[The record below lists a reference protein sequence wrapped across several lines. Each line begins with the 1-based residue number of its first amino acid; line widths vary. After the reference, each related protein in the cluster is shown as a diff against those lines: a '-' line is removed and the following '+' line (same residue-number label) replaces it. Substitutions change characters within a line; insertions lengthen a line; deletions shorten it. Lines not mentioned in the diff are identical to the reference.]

1 MKKKITIIGDVMI
14 DWYLHGESSRISPE
28 APVPV
33 VNFKESKFQL
43 GGAANVAN
51 NLKQLEI
58 EPFLIG
64 AVGKDHFG
72 LLLKEHLRAE
82 KIKFNL
88 LSEKSFQTICKQR
101 LMSSNQQ
108 LARIDYEQYFH
119 ASKLTNTLN
128 TFIKNIAKTDL
139 IIVSDYGKGTVFNAR
154 KLIQS
159 ARKLKKK
166 ILIDP
171 KGKDFTKYK
180 GANLIT
186 PNKAEFENIM
196 GKVGS
201 KRDLVNKAKKMLEH
215 LNLESLIV
223 TLGSEGMYVLT
234 KSNRKIIGDFIN
246 AYPQE
251 VFDVSGAG
259 DTTISALGTALS
271 EGNDIFSAAEFAN
284 LAASISV
291 SKLGTSTVSKDE
303 VASLEASKVNKE
315 QVIVFTNGCFDIIH
329 SGHLDL
335 LKEARSYGDKLIVGL
350 NSDKSISKLKGPQ
363 RPIIDQ
369 SERKKILSALKFV
382 DEVIIFNEENPLKLI
397 KKLKPSI
404 LVKGADYTKEQVIGG
419 EFVESYGGQIKLVK
433 LVKGKST
440 SNIINKISS

>member
-1 MKKKITIIGDVMI
+1 MKKKITVIGDVMI

-51 NLKQLEI
+51 NLKHLEI

-72 LLLKEHLRAE
+72 SLLKEHLKVE

-119 ASKLTNTLN
+119 ASKLSNILN
-128 TFIKNIAKTDL
+128 TFTKNIAKTDL
-139 IIVSDYGKGTVFNAR
+139 IIVSDYGKGTVSNAR

-186 PNKAEFENIM
+186 PNKSEFENIM

-201 KRDLVNKAKKMLEH
+201 KKDLENKAKKMLEH
-215 LNLESLIV
+215 LDLESLIV

-234 KSNRKIIGDFIN
+234 KSNKKIIGNFIN

-259 DTTISALGTALS
+259 DTTISALGAALS
-271 EGNDIFSAAEFAN
+271 EDNDIFSAAEFAN

-303 VASLEASKVNKE
+303 VTNLEASKNNKE

-335 LKEARSYGDKLIVGL
+335 LKEAKSYGDKLIVGL
-350 NSDKSISKLKGPQ
+350 NSDKSVSKLKGPE
-363 RPIIDQ
+363 RPIIGQ

-404 LVKGADYTKEQVIGG
+404 IVKGADYTKEKVVGG
-419 EFVESYGGQIKLVK
+419 AFVESYGGEIKLVK
-433 LVKGKST
+433 LTKGKS
-440 SNIINKISS
+440 SSKIINKLS

>member
-1 MKKKITIIGDVMI
+1 MKRKITVIGDVMI

-51 NLKQLEI
+51 NLKHLEI

-72 LLLKEHLRAE
+72 SLLKEHLKVE

-119 ASKLTNTLN
+119 ASKLSNILN
-128 TFIKNIAKTDL
+128 TFTKNIAKTDL
-139 IIVSDYGKGTVFNAR
+139 IIVSDYGKGTVSNAR

-159 ARKLKKK
+159 TRKLKKK

-186 PNKAEFENIM
+186 PNKSEFENIM

-201 KRDLVNKAKKMLEH
+201 KKDLENKAKKMLEH
-215 LNLESLIV
+215 LDLESLIV

-234 KSNRKIIGDFIN
+234 KSNKKIIGNFIN

-259 DTTISALGTALS
+259 DTTISALGAALS
-271 EGNDIFSAAEFAN
+271 EANDIFSAAEFAN

-303 VASLEASKVNKE
+303 VTNLEASKNNKE

-335 LKEARSYGDKLIVGL
+335 LKEAKSYGDKLIVGL
-350 NSDKSISKLKGPQ
+350 NSDKSVSKLKGPE
-363 RPIIDQ
+363 RPIIGQ

-404 LVKGADYTKEQVIGG
+404 LVKGADYTKEQVVGG
-419 EFVESYGGQIKLVK
+419 AFVESYGGQIKLVK
-433 LVKGKST
+433 LTKGKS
-440 SNIINKISS
+440 SSKIINKLS

>member
-1 MKKKITIIGDVMI
+1 MKKKITVIGDVMI

-51 NLKQLEI
+51 NLKHLEI

-72 LLLKEHLRAE
+72 LLLKEHLKAE

-119 ASKLTNTLN
+119 ASKLTNTFN

-171 KGKDFTKYK
+171 KGKDFKKYK

-234 KSNRKIIGDFIN
+234 KSNKKIIGDFIN

-259 DTTISALGTALS
+259 DTTIAALGAALS

-303 VASLEASKVNKE
+303 VASLEASKGNKE

-350 NSDKSISKLKGPQ
+350 NSDKSISKLKGPD
-363 RPIIDQ
+363 RPIIGQ

-419 EFVESYGGQIKLVK
+419 EFVESYGGEIKLVK
-433 LVKGKST
+433 LTKGKS
-440 SNIINKISS
+440 SSKIINKLS

>member
-1 MKKKITIIGDVMI
+1 MKKKITVIGDVMI

-33 VNFKESKFQL
+33 VKFKESKFQL

-51 NLKQLEI
+51 NLKHLEI

-64 AVGKDHFG
+64 ATGNDHFG
-72 LLLKEHLRAE
+72 SLLKEHLKAE

-88 LSEKSFQTICKQR
+88 TSEKSFQTICKQR

-119 ASKLTNTLN
+119 GGKLTNTFN
-128 TFIKNIAKTDL
+128 IFIKNIAKTDL
-139 IIVSDYGKGTVFNAR
+139 IIVSDYGKGTIFNAR

-159 ARKLKKK
+159 AKKLKKK

-186 PNKAEFENIM
+186 PNKSEFENIM

-201 KRDLVNKAKKMLEH
+201 KKDLANKAKKMLEH

-223 TLGSEGMYVLT
+223 TLGSEGMYVLK
-234 KSNRKIIGDFIN
+234 KSNKKIIGDFIN

-259 DTTISALGTALS
+259 DTTISALGAALS

-291 SKLGTSTVSKDE
+291 SKLGTSTVSIEE
-303 VASLEASKVNKE
+303 VTSLETSKGNKE

-350 NSDKSISKLKGPQ
+350 NSDKSISKLKGPE
-363 RPIIDQ
+363 RPIIGQ
-369 SERKKILSALKFV
+369 SERKKILLALKYV

-433 LVKGKST
+433 LAKGKST
-440 SNIINKISS
+440 SNIINKISF

>member
-1 MKKKITIIGDVMI
+1 MKKKITVIGDVMI

-51 NLKQLEI
+51 NLKHLEI

-64 AVGKDHFG
+64 AIGNDHFG
-72 LLLKEHLRAE
+72 SLLKEHLKAE

-88 LSEKSFQTICKQR
+88 LTEKSFQTICKQR

-108 LARIDYEQYFH
+108 LARIDYEKYFH
-119 ASKLTNTLN
+119 GSKLTNIFN
-128 TFIKNIAKTDL
+128 RFIKNIAKTDL
-139 IIVSDYGKGTVFNAR
+139 IIISDYGKGTIFNAR
-154 KLIQS
+154 KLIQY
-159 ARKLKKK
+159 AKKLKKK

-186 PNKAEFENIM
+186 PNKSEFENIM
-196 GKVGS
+196 GKVDS

-234 KSNRKIIGDFIN
+234 KSNKKIIGDFIN

-259 DTTISALGTALS
+259 DTTISALGAALS

-303 VASLEASKVNKE
+303 VASLEASKGNKE

-350 NSDKSISKLKGPQ
+350 NSDKSISKLKGPD
-363 RPIIDQ
+363 RPIIGQ

-404 LVKGADYTKEQVIGG
+404 LVKGADYSKEQVVGG
-419 EFVESYGGQIKLVK
+419 EFVESYGGEIKLVK
-433 LVKGKST
+433 LTKGKS
-440 SNIINKISS
+440 SSKIINKLS

>member
-1 MKKKITIIGDVMI
+1 MKKKITVIGDVMI

-33 VNFKESKFQL
+33 VKFKESKFQL

-51 NLKQLEI
+51 NLKHLEI

-64 AVGKDHFG
+64 ATGNDHFG
-72 LLLKEHLRAE
+72 SLLKEHLKAE

-88 LSEKSFQTICKQR
+88 TSEKSFQTICKQR

-119 ASKLTNTLN
+119 GSKLTNTFN

-139 IIVSDYGKGTVFNAR
+139 IIVSDYGKGTIFNAR

-159 ARKLKKK
+159 AKKLKKK

-186 PNKAEFENIM
+186 PNKSEFENIM

-201 KRDLVNKAKKMLEH
+201 KRDLANKAKKMLEH

-223 TLGSEGMYVLT
+223 TLGSEGMYVLK
-234 KSNRKIIGDFIN
+234 KSNKKIIGDFIN

-259 DTTISALGTALS
+259 DTTISALGAALS

-291 SKLGTSTVSKDE
+291 SKLGTSTVSIEE
-303 VASLEASKVNKE
+303 VTSLESSKGNKE

-350 NSDKSISKLKGPQ
+350 NSDKSISKLKGPE
-363 RPIIDQ
+363 RPIIGQ
-369 SERKKILSALKFV
+369 SERKKILLALKYV

-433 LVKGKST
+433 LAKGKST

>member
-1 MKKKITIIGDVMI
+1 MKKRITVIGDVMI

-33 VNFKESKFQL
+33 INFKESKFQL

-51 NLKQLEI
+51 NLKHLEV

-72 LLLKEHLRAE
+72 STLKEHLKLE
-82 KIKFNL
+82 NINYNL

-119 ASKLTNTLN
+119 VSKLSNIFN
-128 TFIKNIAKTDL
+128 TFIKNITKTDL
-139 IIVSDYGKGTVFNAR
+139 IIVSDYGKGTIFNAT

-186 PNKAEFENIM
+186 PNKSEFENIM
-196 GKVGS
+196 GKVSS
-201 KRDLVNKAKKMLEH
+201 KKDLQKKAKKMLEH
-215 LNLESLIV
+215 LKLESLIV

-234 KSNRKIIGDFIN
+234 QSNKKIKEEFIN

-259 DTTISALGTALS
+259 DTTISALGAALS
-271 EGNDIFSAAEFAN
+271 EGKDIFSAAEFAN

-291 SKLGTSTVSKDE
+291 SKLGL
-303 VASLEASKVNKE
+303 SL
-315 QVIVFTNGCFDIIH
+315 IH
-329 SGHLDL
+329 
-335 LKEARSYGDKLIVGL
+335 I
-350 NSDKSISKLKGPQ
+350 
-363 RPIIDQ
+363 
-369 SERKKILSALKFV
+369 
-382 DEVIIFNEENPLKLI
+382 
-397 KKLKPSI
+397 
-404 LVKGADYTKEQVIGG
+404 
-419 EFVESYGGQIKLVK
+419 
-433 LVKGKST
+433 
-440 SNIINKISS
+440 

>member
-1 MKKKITIIGDVMI
+1 MKKKITVIGDVMI

-51 NLKQLEI
+51 NLKHLEI

-72 LLLKEHLRAE
+72 LLLKEHLKAE

-119 ASKLTNTLN
+119 ASKLTNTFN

-234 KSNRKIIGDFIN
+234 KSNKKIIGDFIN

-259 DTTISALGTALS
+259 DTTISALGAALS

-303 VASLEASKVNKE
+303 VASLEASKGNKE

-350 NSDKSISKLKGPQ
+350 NSDKSISKLKGPE

-404 LVKGADYTKEQVIGG
+404 LVKGADYTKEQVVGG
-419 EFVESYGGQIKLVK
+419 EFVESYGGEIKLVK
-433 LVKGKST
+433 LTKGKS
-440 SNIINKISS
+440 SSKIINKLS

>member
-1 MKKKITIIGDVMI
+1 MKKKITVIGDVMI

-51 NLKQLEI
+51 NLKHLEI

-64 AVGKDHFG
+64 AIGKDHFG
-72 LLLKEHLRAE
+72 SKLKEHLKGE
-82 KIKFNL
+82 NINFNL
-88 LSEKSFQTICKQR
+88 LSEVSFQTICKQR

-119 ASKLTNTLN
+119 ASKLSNIFN

-139 IIVSDYGKGTVFNAR
+139 IIVSDYGKGTIFNAR

-159 ARKLKKK
+159 ARKFRKK

-186 PNKAEFENIM
+186 PNKSEFEKIM

-201 KRDLVNKAKKMLEH
+201 KKDLLNKAKKMLKH
-215 LNLESLIV
+215 LNLESLVV
-223 TLGSEGMYVLT
+223 TLGSEGMYVLS
-234 KSNRKIIGDFIN
+234 KSNKKIKEEFIN

-259 DTTISALGTALS
+259 DTTISALGAALS
-271 EGNDIFSAAEFAN
+271 EGKDIFSAAEFAN
-284 LAASISV
+284 FAASISV
-291 SKLGTSTVSKDE
+291 SKLGTSTVNKDE
-303 VASLEASKVNKE
+303 IAGLMALEGSKK

-335 LKEARSYGDKLIVGL
+335 LKEAKSYGDKLIVGL
-350 NSDKSISKLKGPQ
+350 NSDKSISKLKGPD
-363 RPIIDQ
+363 RPIINQ

-382 DEVIIFNEENPLKLI
+382 DDVIIFNEENPLKLI
-397 KKLKPSI
+397 KKLKPNI
-404 LVKGADYTKEQVIGG
+404 LVKGADYTKEQVVGG
-419 EFVESYGGQIKLVK
+419 KFVESYGGQIKLVK
-433 LVKGKST
+433 LTKGKST
-440 SNIINKISS
+440 SNIIDKISS

>member
-1 MKKKITIIGDVMI
+1 MKKKITVIGDVMI

-51 NLKQLEI
+51 NLKHLEI

-64 AVGKDHFG
+64 AIGNDHFG
-72 LLLKEHLRAE
+72 SLLKEHLKAE

-88 LSEKSFQTICKQR
+88 LTEKSFQTICKQR

-108 LARIDYEQYFH
+108 LARIDYEKYFH
-119 ASKLTNTLN
+119 GSKLTNIFN
-128 TFIKNIAKTDL
+128 TFIRNIAKTDL
-139 IIVSDYGKGTVFNAR
+139 IIVSDYGKGTIFNAR

-159 ARKLKKK
+159 AKKLKKK

-201 KRDLVNKAKKMLEH
+201 KRDLANKAKKMLED

-234 KSNRKIIGDFIN
+234 KSNKKITGDFIN

-259 DTTISALGTALS
+259 DTTISALGAALS

-303 VASLEASKVNKE
+303 VASLEASKGNKE

-350 NSDKSISKLKGPQ
+350 NSDKSISKLKGSD
-363 RPIIDQ
+363 RPIIGQ

-404 LVKGADYTKEQVIGG
+404 LVKGADYAKEQVVGG
-419 EFVESYGGQIKLVK
+419 EFVESYGGEIKLVK
-433 LVKGKST
+433 LTKGKS
-440 SNIINKISS
+440 SSKIINKLI

>member
-1 MKKKITIIGDVMI
+1 MKKKITVIGDVMI

-51 NLKQLEI
+51 NLKHLEI

-72 LLLKEHLRAE
+72 SLLKEHLKVE

-119 ASKLTNTLN
+119 ASKLSNILN
-128 TFIKNIAKTDL
+128 TFTKNIAKTDL
-139 IIVSDYGKGTVFNAR
+139 IIVSDYGKGTVSNAR

-186 PNKAEFENIM
+186 PNKSEFENIM

-201 KRDLVNKAKKMLEH
+201 KKDLENKAKKMLEH
-215 LNLESLIV
+215 LDLESLIV

-234 KSNRKIIGDFIN
+234 KSNKKIIGNFIN

-259 DTTISALGTALS
+259 DTTISALGAALS
-271 EGNDIFSAAEFAN
+271 EDNDIFSAAEFAN

-303 VASLEASKVNKE
+303 VTNLEASKSNKE

-335 LKEARSYGDKLIVGL
+335 LKEAKSYGDKLIVGL
-350 NSDKSISKLKGPQ
+350 NSDKSVSKLKGPE
-363 RPIIDQ
+363 RPIIGQ

-404 LVKGADYTKEQVIGG
+404 LVKGADYTKEQVVGG
-419 EFVESYGGQIKLVK
+419 AFVESYGGEIKLVK
-433 LVKGKST
+433 LTKGKS
-440 SNIINKISS
+440 SSKIINKFS

>member
-1 MKKKITIIGDVMI
+1 MKKKITVIGDVMI

-51 NLKQLEI
+51 NLKHLEI

-64 AVGKDHFG
+64 AIGNDHFG
-72 LLLKEHLRAE
+72 SLLKEHLKAE

-108 LARIDYEQYFH
+108 LARIDYEKYFH
-119 ASKLTNTLN
+119 GSKLTNIFN
-128 TFIKNIAKTDL
+128 TFIRNIAKTDL
-139 IIVSDYGKGTVFNAR
+139 IIVSDYGKGTIFNAR

-159 ARKLKKK
+159 AKKLKKK

-201 KRDLVNKAKKMLEH
+201 KRDLANKAKKMLED

-234 KSNRKIIGDFIN
+234 KSNKKITGDFIN

-259 DTTISALGTALS
+259 DTTISALGAALS

-303 VASLEASKVNKE
+303 VTSLEASKGNKE

-350 NSDKSISKLKGPQ
+350 NSDKSISKLKGSD
-363 RPIIDQ
+363 RPIIGQ

-404 LVKGADYTKEQVIGG
+404 LVKGADYSKEQVVGG
-419 EFVESYGGQIKLVK
+419 EFVESYGGEIKLVK
-433 LVKGKST
+433 LTKGKS
-440 SNIINKISS
+440 SSKIINKLS

>member
-1 MKKKITIIGDVMI
+1 MKKRITVIGDVMI

-33 VNFKESKFQL
+33 INFKESKFQL

-51 NLKQLEI
+51 NLKHLEI

-72 LLLKEHLRAE
+72 STLKEHLKLE
-82 KIKFNL
+82 NINFNL
-88 LSEKSFQTICKQR
+88 LSEISFQTICKQR

-119 ASKLTNTLN
+119 VSKLSNIFN
-128 TFIKNIAKTDL
+128 TFIKNITKTDL
-139 IIVSDYGKGTVFNAR
+139 IIVSDYGKGTIFNAT

-186 PNKAEFENIM
+186 PNKSEFENIM
-196 GKVGS
+196 GKVSS
-201 KRDLVNKAKKMLEH
+201 KKDLQKKAKKMLEH
-215 LNLESLIV
+215 LKLESLIV

-234 KSNRKIIGDFIN
+234 QSNKKIKEEFIN

-259 DTTISALGTALS
+259 DTTISALGAALS
-271 EGNDIFSAAEFAN
+271 EGKDIFSAAEFAN

-303 VASLEASKVNKE
+303 IVSLMALEGNKKP
-315 QVIVFTNGCFDIIH
+315 VIVFTNGCFDIIH

-335 LKEARSYGDKLIVGL
+335 LKEAKSYGDKLIVGL
-350 NSDKSISKLKGPQ
+350 NSDKSISKLKGPD
-363 RPIIDQ
+363 RPIISQ

-382 DEVIIFNEENPLKLI
+382 DEVVIFNEENPLKLI
-397 KKLKPSI
+397 KKLKPNI
-404 LVKGADYTKEQVIGG
+404 LVKGADYTKEQVVGG
-419 EFVESYGGQIKLVK
+419 KFVESYGGQIKLVK
-433 LVKGKST
+433 LTKGKST
-440 SNIINKISS
+440 SNIIDKISS

>member
-1 MKKKITIIGDVMI
+1 MKKKITVIGDVMI

-33 VNFKESKFQL
+33 VKFKESKFQL

-51 NLKQLEI
+51 NLKHLEI

-64 AVGKDHFG
+64 ATGNDHFG
-72 LLLKEHLRAE
+72 SLLKEHLKAE

-88 LSEKSFQTICKQR
+88 TSEKSFQTICKQR

-119 ASKLTNTLN
+119 GGKLTNTFN

-139 IIVSDYGKGTVFNAR
+139 IIVSDYGKGTIFNAR

-159 ARKLKKK
+159 AKKLKKK

-186 PNKAEFENIM
+186 PNKSEFENIM

-201 KRDLVNKAKKMLEH
+201 KRDLANKAKKMLEH

-223 TLGSEGMYVLT
+223 TLGSEGMYVLK
-234 KSNRKIIGDFIN
+234 KSNKKIIGDFIN

-259 DTTISALGTALS
+259 DTTISALGAALS

-291 SKLGTSTVSKDE
+291 SKLGTSTVSIEE
-303 VASLEASKVNKE
+303 VTSLEASKGNKE

-350 NSDKSISKLKGPQ
+350 NSDKSISKLKGPE
-363 RPIIDQ
+363 RPIIGQ
-369 SERKKILSALKFV
+369 SERKKILLALKYV

-433 LVKGKST
+433 LAKGKST

>member
-1 MKKKITIIGDVMI
+1 MKKKITVIGDVMI

-51 NLKQLEI
+51 NLKHLEI

-72 LLLKEHLRAE
+72 LLLKEHLKAE

-119 ASKLTNTLN
+119 ASKLTNTFN

-171 KGKDFTKYK
+171 KGKDFKKYK

-234 KSNRKIIGDFIN
+234 KSNKKIIGDFIN

-259 DTTISALGTALS
+259 DTTISALGAALS

-303 VASLEASKVNKE
+303 VASLEASKGNKE

-350 NSDKSISKLKGPQ
+350 NSDKSISKLKGPE

-404 LVKGADYTKEQVIGG
+404 LVKGADYTKEQVVGG
-419 EFVESYGGQIKLVK
+419 EFVESYGGEIKLVK
-433 LVKGKST
+433 LTKGKS
-440 SNIINKISS
+440 SSKIINKLS

>member
-1 MKKKITIIGDVMI
+1 MKKKITVIGDVMI

-51 NLKQLEI
+51 NLKHLEI

-72 LLLKEHLRAE
+72 SLLKEHLKVE

-88 LSEKSFQTICKQR
+88 LSEKSFKTICKQR

-119 ASKLTNTLN
+119 TSKLSNILN
-128 TFIKNIAKTDL
+128 TFTKNIAKTDL
-139 IIVSDYGKGTVFNAR
+139 IIVSDYGKGTVSNAR

-159 ARKLKKK
+159 ARKFKKK

-186 PNKAEFENIM
+186 PNKFEFENIM

-201 KRDLVNKAKKMLEH
+201 KKDLENKAKKMLEH
-215 LNLESLIV
+215 LDLESLIV

-234 KSNRKIIGDFIN
+234 KSNKKIFGSFIN

-259 DTTISALGTALS
+259 DTMMSALGAALS
-271 EGNDIFSAAEFAN
+271 EDNDIFSAAEFAN

-303 VASLEASKVNKE
+303 VTNLEASKSNKE

-335 LKEARSYGDKLIVGL
+335 LKEAKSYGDKLIVGL
-350 NSDKSISKLKGPQ
+350 NSDKSVRKLKGPE
-363 RPIIDQ
+363 RPIIGQ

-404 LVKGADYTKEQVIGG
+404 LVKGADYIKEQVVGAA
-419 EFVESYGGQIKLVK
+419 FVESYGGETKLVK
-433 LVKGKST
+433 LTKGKS
-440 SNIINKISS
+440 SSKIINKLS

>member
-1 MKKKITIIGDVMI
+1 MKKKITVIGDVMI

-51 NLKQLEI
+51 NLKHLEI

-64 AVGKDHFG
+64 VVGKDHFG
-72 LLLKEHLRAE
+72 SVLKEHLKIE

-119 ASKLTNTLN
+119 ASKLSNILN
-128 TFIKNIAKTDL
+128 TFTKNIAKTDL
-139 IIVSDYGKGTVFNAR
+139 IIVSDYGKGTVSNAR

-186 PNKAEFENIM
+186 PNKSEFENIM

-201 KRDLVNKAKKMLEH
+201 KKDLENKAKKMLEH
-215 LNLESLIV
+215 LDLESLIV
-223 TLGSEGMYVLT
+223 TLVKKL
-234 KSNRKIIGDFIN
+234 
-246 AYPQE
+246 
-251 VFDVSGAG
+251 
-259 DTTISALGTALS
+259 
-271 EGNDIFSAAEFAN
+271 
-284 LAASISV
+284 
-291 SKLGTSTVSKDE
+291 LGTS
-303 VASLEASKVNKE
+303 
-315 QVIVFTNGCFDIIH
+315 
-329 SGHLDL
+329 
-335 LKEARSYGDKLIVGL
+335 
-350 NSDKSISKLKGPQ
+350 
-363 RPIIDQ
+363 
-369 SERKKILSALKFV
+369 
-382 DEVIIFNEENPLKLI
+382 
-397 KKLKPSI
+397 
-404 LVKGADYTKEQVIGG
+404 
-419 EFVESYGGQIKLVK
+419 
-433 LVKGKST
+433 
-440 SNIINKISS
+440 

>member
-1 MKKKITIIGDVMI
+1 MKKKITVIGDVMI

-33 VNFKESKFQL
+33 VKFKESKFQL

-51 NLKQLEI
+51 NLKHLEI

-64 AVGKDHFG
+64 ATGNDHFG
-72 LLLKEHLRAE
+72 SLLKEQLKAE

-88 LSEKSFQTICKQR
+88 TSEKSFQTICKQR

-119 ASKLTNTLN
+119 GGKLTNTFN

-139 IIVSDYGKGTVFNAR
+139 IIVSDYGKGTIFNAR

-159 ARKLKKK
+159 AKKLKKK

-186 PNKAEFENIM
+186 PNKSEFENIM

-201 KRDLVNKAKKMLEH
+201 KRDLANKAKKMLEH

-223 TLGSEGMYVLT
+223 TLGSEGMYVLK
-234 KSNRKIIGDFIN
+234 KSNKKIIGDFIN

-259 DTTISALGTALS
+259 DTTISALGAALS

-291 SKLGTSTVSKDE
+291 SKLGTSTVSIEE
-303 VASLEASKVNKE
+303 VTSLETSKGNKE

-350 NSDKSISKLKGPQ
+350 NSDKSISKLKGPE
-363 RPIIDQ
+363 RPIIGQ
-369 SERKKILSALKFV
+369 SERKKILLALKYV

-433 LVKGKST
+433 LAKGKST
-440 SNIINKISS
+440 SNIINRISS

>member
-1 MKKKITIIGDVMI
+1 MKKKITVIGDVMI

-33 VNFKESKFQL
+33 VKFKESKFQL

-51 NLKQLEI
+51 NLKHLEI

-64 AVGKDHFG
+64 ATGNDHFG
-72 LLLKEHLRAE
+72 SLLKEHLKAE

-88 LSEKSFQTICKQR
+88 TSEKSFQTICKQR

-119 ASKLTNTLN
+119 GGKLTNTFN

-139 IIVSDYGKGTVFNAR
+139 IIVSDYGKGTIFNAR

-159 ARKLKKK
+159 AKKLKKK

-186 PNKAEFENIM
+186 PNKSEFENIM

-201 KRDLVNKAKKMLEH
+201 KRDLANKAKKMLEH

-223 TLGSEGMYVLT
+223 TLGSEGMYVLK
-234 KSNRKIIGDFIN
+234 KSNKKIIGDFIN

-259 DTTISALGTALS
+259 DTTISALGAALS

-291 SKLGTSTVSKDE
+291 SKLGTYTVSIEE
-303 VASLEASKVNKE
+303 VTSLETSKGNKE

-350 NSDKSISKLKGPQ
+350 NSDKSISKLKGPE
-363 RPIIDQ
+363 RPIIGQ
-369 SERKKILSALKFV
+369 SERKKILLALKYV

-433 LVKGKST
+433 LAKGKST

>member
-1 MKKKITIIGDVMI
+1 MKKKITVIGDVMI

-51 NLKQLEI
+51 NLKHLEI

-72 LLLKEHLRAE
+72 SLLKEHLKVE

-108 LARIDYEQYFH
+108 LARIDYEQNFH
-119 ASKLTNTLN
+119 ASKLSNILN
-128 TFIKNIAKTDL
+128 TFTKNIAKTDL
-139 IIVSDYGKGTVFNAR
+139 IIVSDYGKGTVSNAR

-186 PNKAEFENIM
+186 PNKSEFENIM

-201 KRDLVNKAKKMLEH
+201 KKDLENKAKKMLEH
-215 LNLESLIV
+215 LDLESLIV

-234 KSNRKIIGDFIN
+234 KSNKKIIGNFIN

-259 DTTISALGTALS
+259 DTTISALGAALS
-271 EGNDIFSAAEFAN
+271 EANDIFSAAEFAN

-303 VASLEASKVNKE
+303 VTNLEASKSNEK

-335 LKEARSYGDKLIVGL
+335 LKEAKSYGDKLIVGL
-350 NSDKSISKLKGPQ
+350 NSDKSVSKLKGPE
-363 RPIIDQ
+363 RPIIGQ

-404 LVKGADYTKEQVIGG
+404 LVKGADYTKEQVVGG
-419 EFVESYGGQIKLVK
+419 AFVESYGGEIKLVK
-433 LVKGKST
+433 LTKGKS
-440 SNIINKISS
+440 SSKIINKFS

>member
-1 MKKKITIIGDVMI
+1 MKKKITVIGDVMI

-33 VNFKESKFQL
+33 VKFKESKFQL

-51 NLKQLEI
+51 NLKHLEI

-64 AVGKDHFG
+64 ATGNDHFG
-72 LLLKEHLRAE
+72 SLLKEQLKAE

-88 LSEKSFQTICKQR
+88 TSEKSFQTICKQR

-119 ASKLTNTLN
+119 GGKLTNTFN

-139 IIVSDYGKGTVFNAR
+139 IIVSDYGKGTIFNAR

-159 ARKLKKK
+159 AKKLKKK

-186 PNKAEFENIM
+186 PNKSEFENIM

-201 KRDLVNKAKKMLEH
+201 KKDLANKAKKMLEH

-223 TLGSEGMYVLT
+223 TLGSEGMYVLK
-234 KSNRKIIGDFIN
+234 KSNKKIIGDFIN

-259 DTTISALGTALS
+259 DTTISALGAALS

-291 SKLGTSTVSKDE
+291 SKLGTSTVSIEE
-303 VASLEASKVNKE
+303 VTSLETSKGNKE

-350 NSDKSISKLKGPQ
+350 NSDKSISKLKGPE
-363 RPIIDQ
+363 RPIIGQ
-369 SERKKILSALKFV
+369 SERKKILLALKYV

-433 LVKGKST
+433 LAKGKST
-440 SNIINKISS
+440 SNIINKISF

>member
-1 MKKKITIIGDVMI
+1 MKKKITVIGDVMI

-51 NLKQLEI
+51 NLKHLEI

-64 AVGKDHFG
+64 AIGNDHFG
-72 LLLKEHLRAE
+72 SLLKEHLKAE

-88 LSEKSFQTICKQR
+88 LTEKSFQTICKQR

-108 LARIDYEQYFH
+108 LARIDYEKYFH
-119 ASKLTNTLN
+119 GSKLTNIFN

-139 IIVSDYGKGTVFNAR
+139 IIVSDYGKGTILNAR

-159 ARKLKKK
+159 AKKLKKK

-186 PNKAEFENIM
+186 PNKSEFENIM
-196 GKVGS
+196 GKVDS

-234 KSNRKIIGDFIN
+234 KSNKKIIGDFIN

-259 DTTISALGTALS
+259 DTTISALGAALS

-303 VASLEASKVNKE
+303 VASLEASKGNKE

-350 NSDKSISKLKGPQ
+350 NSDKSISKLKGPE

-404 LVKGADYTKEQVIGG
+404 LVKGADYSKEQVVGG
-419 EFVESYGGQIKLVK
+419 EFVESYGGEIKLVK
-433 LVKGKST
+433 LTKGKS
-440 SNIINKISS
+440 SSKIINKLS

>member
-1 MKKKITIIGDVMI
+1 MKKKITVIGDVMI

-51 NLKQLEI
+51 NLKHLEI

-64 AVGKDHFG
+64 AIGNDHFG
-72 LLLKEHLRAE
+72 SLLKEHLKAE

-88 LSEKSFQTICKQR
+88 STEKSFQTICKQR

-108 LARIDYEQYFH
+108 LARIDYEKYFH
-119 ASKLTNTLN
+119 GSKLTNIFN
-128 TFIKNIAKTDL
+128 TFIRNIAKTDL
-139 IIVSDYGKGTVFNAR
+139 IIVSDYGKGTIFN
-154 KLIQS
+154 

-201 KRDLVNKAKKMLEH
+201 KRDLANKAKKMLED

-234 KSNRKIIGDFIN
+234 KSNKKITGDFIN

-259 DTTISALGTALS
+259 DTTISALGAALS

-303 VASLEASKVNKE
+303 VTSLEASKGNKE

-350 NSDKSISKLKGPQ
+350 NSDKSISKLKGPD
-363 RPIIDQ
+363 RPIIGQ

-404 LVKGADYTKEQVIGG
+404 LVKGADYSKEQVVGG
-419 EFVESYGGQIKLVK
+419 EFVESYGGEIKLVK
-433 LVKGKST
+433 LTKGKS
-440 SNIINKISS
+440 SSKIINKLS

>member
-1 MKKKITIIGDVMI
+1 MKKKITVIGDVMI

-51 NLKQLEI
+51 NLKHLEI

-64 AVGKDHFG
+64 AIGNDHFG
-72 LLLKEHLRAE
+72 SLLKEHLKAE

-108 LARIDYEQYFH
+108 LARIDYERYFH
-119 ASKLTNTLN
+119 GSKLTNIFN

-139 IIVSDYGKGTVFNAR
+139 IIVSDYGKGTIFNAR

-159 ARKLKKK
+159 AKRLKKK

-201 KRDLVNKAKKMLEH
+201 KRDLANKAKKMLEH

-223 TLGSEGMYVLT
+223 TLGSQGMYVLT
-234 KSNRKIIGDFIN
+234 KSNKKIIGDFIN

-259 DTTISALGTALS
+259 DTTISALGAALS

-303 VASLEASKVNKE
+303 VASLEASKSNKK

-350 NSDKSISKLKGPQ
+350 NSDKSISKLKGPE
-363 RPIIDQ
+363 RPIIGQ

-404 LVKGADYTKEQVIGG
+404 LVKGADYTKEQVVGG
-419 EFVESYGGQIKLVK
+419 EFVESYGGEIKLVK
-433 LVKGKST
+433 LTKGKS
-440 SNIINKISS
+440 SSKIINKLS

>member
-1 MKKKITIIGDVMI
+1 MKKKITVIGDVMI

-51 NLKQLEI
+51 NLKHLEI

-64 AVGKDHFG
+64 AIGNDHFG
-72 LLLKEHLRAE
+72 SLLKEHLKAE

-88 LSEKSFQTICKQR
+88 STEKSFQTICKQR

-108 LARIDYEQYFH
+108 LARIDYEKYFH
-119 ASKLTNTLN
+119 GSKLTNIFN
-128 TFIKNIAKTDL
+128 TFIRNIAKTDL
-139 IIVSDYGKGTVFNAR
+139 IIVSDYGKGTIFNAR

-159 ARKLKKK
+159 AKKLKKK

-201 KRDLVNKAKKMLEH
+201 KRDLANKAKKMLED

-234 KSNRKIIGDFIN
+234 KSNKKITGDFIN

-259 DTTISALGTALS
+259 DTTISALGAALS

-303 VASLEASKVNKE
+303 VTSLEASKGNKE

-350 NSDKSISKLKGPQ
+350 NSDKSISKLKGSD
-363 RPIIDQ
+363 RPIIGQ

-404 LVKGADYTKEQVIGG
+404 LVKGADYTKEQVVGG
-419 EFVESYGGQIKLVK
+419 EFVESYGGEIKLVK
-433 LVKGKST
+433 LIKGKS
-440 SNIINKISS
+440 SSKIINKLS

>member
-1 MKKKITIIGDVMI
+1 MKKKITVIGDVMI

-51 NLKQLEI
+51 NLKHLEI

-72 LLLKEHLRAE
+72 SLLKEHLKVE

-119 ASKLTNTLN
+119 ASKLSNILN
-128 TFIKNIAKTDL
+128 TFTKNIAKTDL
-139 IIVSDYGKGTVFNAR
+139 IIVSDYGKGTVSNAR

-186 PNKAEFENIM
+186 PNKSEFENIM
-196 GKVGS
+196 GKVLS
-201 KRDLVNKAKKMLEH
+201 KKDLENSKLDLVVAGTKDAVLMVESEANGLTEQQMLDAVKFGHEGFVPVIKMIEDLAKECKKPDWVVE
-215 LNLESLIV
+215 
-223 TLGSEGMYVLT
+223 
-234 KSNRKIIGDFIN
+234 KKD
-246 AYPQE
+246 
-251 VFDVSGAG
+251 
-259 DTTISALGTALS
+259 LS
-271 EGNDIFSAAEFAN
+271 
-284 LAASISV
+284 SV
-291 SKLGTSTVSKDE
+291 K
-303 VASLEASKVNKE
+303 
-315 QVIVFTNGCFDIIH
+315 
-329 SGHLDL
+329 
-335 LKEARSYGDKLIVGL
+335 
-350 NSDKSISKLKGPQ
+350 
-363 RPIIDQ
+363 
-369 SERKKILSALKFV
+369 
-382 DEVIIFNEENPLKLI
+382 
-397 KKLKPSI
+397 KKLE
-404 LVKGADYTKEQVIGG
+404 G
-419 EFVESYGGQIKLVK
+419 
-433 LVKGKST
+433 
-440 SNIINKISS
+440 

>member
-1 MKKKITIIGDVMI
+1 MKKKITVIGDVMI

-51 NLKQLEI
+51 NLKHLEI

-64 AVGKDHFG
+64 VVGKDHFG
-72 LLLKEHLRAE
+72 SLLKEHLKIE

-108 LARIDYEQYFH
+108 LARIDYEQHFH
-119 ASKLTNTLN
+119 TSKLSNILN
-128 TFIKNIAKTDL
+128 TFTKNIAKTDL
-139 IIVSDYGKGTVFNAR
+139 IIVSDYGKGTVSNAR

-186 PNKAEFENIM
+186 PNKSEFENIM

-201 KRDLVNKAKKMLEH
+201 KKDLENKAKKMLEH
-215 LNLESLIV
+215 LDLESLIV

-234 KSNRKIIGDFIN
+234 KSNKKILGNFIN

-259 DTTISALGTALS
+259 DTTISALGAALS
-271 EGNDIFSAAEFAN
+271 EANDIFSAAEFAN

-303 VASLEASKVNKE
+303 VINLEASKSNKE

-335 LKEARSYGDKLIVGL
+335 LKEAKSYGDKLIVGL
-350 NSDKSISKLKGPQ
+350 NSDKSVSKLKGPE
-363 RPIIDQ
+363 RPIIGQ

-404 LVKGADYTKEQVIGG
+404 LVKGADYTKEQVVGG
-419 EFVESYGGQIKLVK
+419 AFVESYGGEIKLVK
-433 LVKGKST
+433 LTKGKS
-440 SNIINKISS
+440 SSKIINKFS

>member
-1 MKKKITIIGDVMI
+1 MKKKITVIGDVMI

-51 NLKQLEI
+51 NLKHLEI

-72 LLLKEHLRAE
+72 SLLKEHLKEE

-119 ASKLTNTLN
+119 ASKLSNILN
-128 TFIKNIAKTDL
+128 TFTKNIAKTDL
-139 IIVSDYGKGTVFNAR
+139 IIVSDYGKGTVSNAR

-159 ARKLKKK
+159 ARKFKKK

-186 PNKAEFENIM
+186 PNKSEFEKIM

-201 KRDLVNKAKKMLEH
+201 KKDLENKTKKMLEH
-215 LNLESLIV
+215 LDLESLIV

-234 KSNRKIIGDFIN
+234 KSNKKIIGNFIN

-259 DTTISALGTALS
+259 DTTISALGAALS
-271 EGNDIFSAAEFAN
+271 EDNDIFSAAEFAN

-303 VASLEASKVNKE
+303 VTNLEASKSNKE

-335 LKEARSYGDKLIVGL
+335 LKEAKSYGDKLIVGL
-350 NSDKSISKLKGPQ
+350 NSDKSVSKLKGPE
-363 RPIIDQ
+363 RPIIGQ

-404 LVKGADYTKEQVIGG
+404 LVKGADYTKEQVVGG
-419 EFVESYGGQIKLVK
+419 TFVESYGGEIKLVK
-433 LVKGKST
+433 LTKGKS
-440 SNIINKISS
+440 SSKIINRLS

>member
-1 MKKKITIIGDVMI
+1 MKKKITVIGDVMI

-51 NLKQLEI
+51 NLKHLEI

-64 AVGKDHFG
+64 AIGNDHFG
-72 LLLKEHLRAE
+72 SLLKEHLKAE

-88 LSEKSFQTICKQR
+88 STEKSFQTICKQR

-108 LARIDYEQYFH
+108 LARIDYEKYFH
-119 ASKLTNTLN
+119 GSKLTNIFN
-128 TFIKNIAKTDL
+128 TFIRNIAKTDL
-139 IIVSDYGKGTVFNAR
+139 IIVSDYGKGTIFNAR
-154 KLIQS
+154 KFIQS
-159 ARKLKKK
+159 AKKLKKK

-234 KSNRKIIGDFIN
+234 KSNKKITGDFIN

-259 DTTISALGTALS
+259 DTTISALGAALS

-303 VASLEASKVNKE
+303 VTSLEASKGNKE

-350 NSDKSISKLKGPQ
+350 NSDKSISKLKGPD
-363 RPIIDQ
+363 RPIIGQ

-404 LVKGADYTKEQVIGG
+404 LVKGADYTKEQVVGG
-419 EFVESYGGQIKLVK
+419 EFVESYGGEIKLVK
-433 LVKGKST
+433 LTKGKS
-440 SNIINKISS
+440 SSKIINKLS

>member
-1 MKKKITIIGDVMI
+1 MKKKITVIGDVMI

-51 NLKQLEI
+51 NLKHLEI

-72 LLLKEHLRAE
+72 LLLKEHLKAE

-119 ASKLTNTLN
+119 ASKLTNTFN

-171 KGKDFTKYK
+171 KGKDFKKYK

-234 KSNRKIIGDFIN
+234 KSNKKIIGDFIN

-259 DTTISALGTALS
+259 DTTISALGAALS

-303 VASLEASKVNKE
+303 VASLEASKGNKE

-350 NSDKSISKLKGPQ
+350 NSDKSISKLKGPE

-419 EFVESYGGQIKLVK
+419 EFVESYGGEIKLVK
-433 LVKGKST
+433 LTKGKS
-440 SNIINKISS
+440 SSKIINKLS

>member
-1 MKKKITIIGDVMI
+1 MKKKITVIGDVMI

-51 NLKQLEI
+51 NLKHLEI

-72 LLLKEHLRAE
+72 SLLKEHLKEE
-82 KIKFNL
+82 KIKFYL
-88 LSEKSFQTICKQR
+88 LSEQSFQTICKQR

-108 LARIDYEQYFH
+108 LARIDYEKYFH
-119 ASKLTNTLN
+119 ASKLQNIFN
-128 TFIKNIAKTDL
+128 TFIKSIAKTDL
-139 IIVSDYGKGTVFNAR
+139 IIVSDYGKGTVFNVR

-186 PNKAEFENIM
+186 PNKSEFENIM

-234 KSNRKIIGDFIN
+234 KSNKKIIGDFIN

-259 DTTISALGTALS
+259 DTTISALGAALS

-303 VASLEASKVNKE
+303 VASLEASEGKKE

-350 NSDKSISKLKGPQ
+350 NSDKSISKLKGPE

-419 EFVESYGGQIKLVK
+419 EFVESYGGEIKLVK
-433 LVKGKST
+433 LTKGKS
-440 SNIINKISS
+440 SSKIINKLS

>member
-1 MKKKITIIGDVMI
+1 MKKKITVIGDVMI

-33 VNFKESKFQL
+33 VNYKESKFQL

-51 NLKQLEI
+51 NLKHLEI

-64 AVGKDHFG
+64 VVGKDHFG
-72 LLLKEHLRAE
+72 SVLKEHLKIE

-119 ASKLTNTLN
+119 ASKLSNILN
-128 TFIKNIAKTDL
+128 TFTKNIAKTDL
-139 IIVSDYGKGTVFNAR
+139 IIVSDYGKGTVSNAR

-186 PNKAEFENIM
+186 PNKSEFENIM

-201 KRDLVNKAKKMLEH
+201 KKDLENKAKKMLEH
-215 LNLESLIV
+215 LDLESLIV

-234 KSNRKIIGDFIN
+234 KSNKKIIGNFIN

-259 DTTISALGTALS
+259 DKTISALGAALS
-271 EGNDIFSAAEFAN
+271 EDNDIFSAAEFAN

-303 VASLEASKVNKE
+303 VTNLEASKSNEK

-335 LKEARSYGDKLIVGL
+335 LKEAKSYGDKLIVGL
-350 NSDKSISKLKGPQ
+350 NSDKSISKLKGPE
-363 RPIIDQ
+363 RPIIGQ

-404 LVKGADYTKEQVIGG
+404 LVKGADYTKEQVVGG
-419 EFVESYGGQIKLVK
+419 AFVESYGGEIKLVK
-433 LVKGKST
+433 LTKGKS
-440 SNIINKISS
+440 SSKIINKFS

>member
-1 MKKKITIIGDVMI
+1 MKKKITVIGDVMI

-51 NLKQLEI
+51 NLKYLEI

-72 LLLKEHLRAE
+72 SLLKEHLKVE

-119 ASKLTNTLN
+119 ASKLSNILN
-128 TFIKNIAKTDL
+128 TFTKNIAKTDL
-139 IIVSDYGKGTVFNAR
+139 IIVSDYGKGTVSNPR

-186 PNKAEFENIM
+186 PNKSEFENIM

-201 KRDLVNKAKKMLEH
+201 KKDLENKAKKILEH
-215 LNLESLIV
+215 LDLESLIV

-234 KSNRKIIGDFIN
+234 KSNKKIIGNFIN

-259 DTTISALGTALS
+259 DTTISALGAALS
-271 EGNDIFSAAEFAN
+271 EDNDIFSAAEFAN

-303 VASLEASKVNKE
+303 VINLEASKSNKE

-335 LKEARSYGDKLIVGL
+335 LKEAKSYGDKLIVGL
-350 NSDKSISKLKGPQ
+350 NSDKSVSKLKGPE
-363 RPIIDQ
+363 RPIIGQ

-404 LVKGADYTKEQVIGG
+404 LVKGADYTKEQVVGG
-419 EFVESYGGQIKLVK
+419 AFVESYGGQIKLVK